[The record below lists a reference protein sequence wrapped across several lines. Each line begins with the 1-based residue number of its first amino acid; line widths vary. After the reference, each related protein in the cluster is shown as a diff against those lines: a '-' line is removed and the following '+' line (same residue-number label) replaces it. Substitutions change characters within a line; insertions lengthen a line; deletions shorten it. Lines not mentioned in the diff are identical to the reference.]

1 MANADNN
8 LDHQLKIL
16 IIGNSGVGKTS
27 FVLRF
32 TKDSFKSGILPTT
45 GIDFQSKVIVCND
58 KKVQLQIWDTAGQER
73 YRTITTAYFRGAA
86 GFIVMYDIGNESSFQ
101 AVKDWL
107 TQVETHSGPDA
118 EIILV
123 GNMNDKEKDRVVTS
137 ESGKKLAEE
146 LGVEF
151 LETSAKDDVNV
162 ERVFERLVDIILAK
176 MSGSSETQVDEEE
189 PATTKLP
196 DNPPTGKVDWCYC

>member
-1 MANADNN
+1 MD
-8 LDHQLKIL
+8 LSLLH
-16 IIGNSGVGKTS
+16 
-27 FVLRF
+27 RF
-32 TKDSFKSGILPTT
+32 TQTK
-45 GIDFQSKVIVCND
+45 
-58 KKVQLQIWDTAGQER
+58 
-73 YRTITTAYFRGAA
+73 
-86 GFIVMYDIGNESSFQ
+86 
-101 AVKDWL
+101 
-107 TQVETHSGPDA
+107 THGPDA

-123 GNMNDKEKDRVVTS
+123 GNMNDKEKERVVTS
-137 ESGKKLAEE
+137 ERGKKLAEE

-176 MSGSSETQVDEEE
+176 MSGSSETQVGEEE